1 MSGLIIKLSRELQ
14 GLTPFKHEDFS
25 VTEQEEEESR
35 WSWIKH
41 RMLFCDNVGVGL
53 GVL

>member
-25 VTEQEEEESR
+25 VTEQEEEEESC
-35 WSWIKH
+35 I
-41 RMLFCDNVGVGL
+41 LGVGF
-53 GVL
+53 VLQQFFVIEK